1 MTNKKPDAE
10 AAPLAVLPG
19 ARILIVDDDPVVAG
33 MLGVTLAS
41 AGYEIVEANS
51 GEQALALL
59 AKGAEPNHG
68 PLPDI
73 VFLDVEMWN
82 GIDGFEVCRRLKA
95 NPATRHIAV
104 IFVTAKSDPAYEQLG
119 FALSAVDYITKPISP
134 PIVNAR
140 VRTHLALKAAA
151 DFLQDRNVYL
161 EQEVE
166 RRTEEALRRTEELRI
181 SQEVTMVALASL
193 AETRDNETGNHIL
206 RTQHYVL
213 ALATHL
219 RGHAS
224 FSSALTEETVD
235 RLFKAAPLHD
245 IGKVGIPDRIL
256 LKPGRL
262 DADEFEIMKT
272 HTTLGRNAIENA
284 QQRVGVSVP
293 LLEVAKEIALSHQE
307 KWDGSGY
314 PEGLAG
320 EDIPLS
326 ARLMAVA
333 DVYDALV
340 SRRVYKAPMS
350 HEQASEIIVAGRGR
364 HFDPDISDAFVAL
377 EQQFRTIATRFDD
390 QDEHLVEL
398 ETRAQRAVI
407 GEPG

>member
-1 MTNKKPDAE
+1 MNASGE
-10 AAPLAVLPG
+10 AGFATMETESG

-33 MLGVTLAS
+33 MLGVTLAAS
-41 AGYEIVEANS
+41 GFQVVEANS
-51 GEQALALL
+51 GDEALAML
-59 AKGAEPNHG
+59 AGPNCG

-82 GIDGFEVCRRLKA
+82 GIDGFEVCRQLKA
-95 NPATRHIAV
+95 NPATRHIPV
-104 IFVTAKSDPAYEQLG
+104 IFITAKSDPAYEQLG
-119 FALSAVDYITKPISP
+119 FALGAVDYITKPISP
-134 PIVNAR
+134 PVVNAR

-166 RRTEEALRRTEELRI
+166 RRTEEARHRTEELRI

-219 RGHAS
+219 RDHAR
-224 FSSALTEETVD
+224 FSAALSEEVVD
-235 RLFKAAPLHD
+235 RVFKAAPLHD

-272 HTTLGRNAIENA
+272 HTTLGRDAIENA
-284 QQRVGVSVP
+284 QRRVGVSVP

-320 EDIPLS
+320 EAIPLS

-333 DVYDALV
+333 DVYDALI

-350 HEQASEIIVAGRGR
+350 HEQAAAIIVAGAGQ

-377 EQQFRTIATRFDD
+377 EQQFRTISTRFDD
-390 QDEHLVEL
+390 QDEHITEL
-398 ETRAQRAVI
+398 EARAQRAAI
-407 GEPG
+407 GEAG

>member
-1 MTNKKPDAE
+1 MKASGE
-10 AAPLAVLPG
+10 AGFATMETESG

-33 MLGVTLAS
+33 MLGVTLAAS
-41 AGYEIVEANS
+41 GFQVVEANS
-51 GEQALALL
+51 GDEALAML
-59 AKGAEPNHG
+59 AGPNCG

-82 GIDGFEVCRRLKA
+82 GIDGFEVCRQLKA
-95 NPATRHIAV
+95 NPATRHIPV
-104 IFVTAKSDPAYEQLG
+104 IFITAKSDPAYEQLG
-119 FALSAVDYITKPISP
+119 FALGAVDYITKPISP
-134 PIVNAR
+134 PVVNAR

-166 RRTEEALRRTEELRI
+166 RRTEEARHRTEELRI

-219 RGHAS
+219 RDHAR
-224 FSSALTEETVD
+224 FSAALSEEVVD
-235 RLFKAAPLHD
+235 RVFKAAPLHD

-272 HTTLGRNAIENA
+272 HTTLGRDAIENA
-284 QQRVGVSVP
+284 QRRVGVSVP

-320 EDIPLS
+320 EAIPLS

-333 DVYDALV
+333 DVYDALI

-350 HEQASEIIVAGRGR
+350 HEQAAAIIVAGAGQ

-377 EQQFRTIATRFDD
+377 EQQFRTISTRFDD
-390 QDEHLVEL
+390 QDEHITEL
-398 ETRAQRAVI
+398 EARAQRAAI
-407 GEPG
+407 GEAG

>member
-1 MTNKKPDAE
+1 MNPKADVE
-10 AAPLAVLPG
+10 AAPIAAASG

-33 MLGVTLAS
+33 MLGVTLAA
-41 AGYEIVEANS
+41 AGFQVVEANS
-51 GEQALALL
+51 GEEALALL
-59 AKGAEPNHG
+59 AKAAEPNHG

-82 GIDGFEVCRRLKA
+82 GIDGFEVCRQLKA
-95 NPATRHIAV
+95 NPATRHIPV
-104 IFVTAKSDPAYEQLG
+104 IFLTAKSDPAYEQLG
-119 FALSAVDYITKPISP
+119 FALGAVDYITKPISP

-166 RRTEEALRRTEELRI
+166 RRTEEARRRTEELRI

-213 ALATHL
+213 ALARHL
-219 RGHAS
+219 RGHAR
-224 FSSALTEETVD
+224 FSAALSEEIVD

-262 DADEFEIMKT
+262 DAAEFEIMKT
-272 HTTLGRNAIENA
+272 HTTLGRDAIENA
-284 QQRVGVSVP
+284 LKRVGVHIP
-293 LLEVAKEIALSHQE
+293 LLEIAKEIALSHQE

-314 PEGLAG
+314 PQGLAG
-320 EDIPLS
+320 EAIPLS

-333 DVYDALV
+333 DVYDALI

-350 HEQASEIIVAGRGR
+350 HEQAAAIIVAGAGQ

-377 EQQFRTIATRFDD
+377 QAQFQMISSRFDD
-390 QDEHLVEL
+390 QDEHLTEL
-398 ETRAQRAVI
+398 EARARRAAI
-407 GEPG
+407 GEAG

>member
-1 MTNKKPDAE
+1 MMNKKPDAE
-10 AAPLAVLPG
+10 AAPIAVLPG
-19 ARILIVDDDPVVAG
+19 VRILIVDDDPVVAG
-33 MLGVTLAS
+33 MLGVTLAAS
-41 AGYEIVEANS
+41 GFQVVEANS
-51 GEQALALL
+51 GDEALAML
-59 AKGAEPNHG
+59 AGPNCG

-82 GIDGFEVCRRLKA
+82 GIDGFEVCRQLKA
-95 NPATRHIAV
+95 NPATRHIPV
-104 IFVTAKSDPAYEQLG
+104 IFITAKSDPAYEQLG
-119 FALSAVDYITKPISP
+119 FALGAVDYITKPISP
-134 PIVNAR
+134 PVVNAR

-166 RRTEEALRRTEELRI
+166 RRTEEARHRTEELRI

-219 RGHAS
+219 RDHAR
-224 FSSALTEETVD
+224 FSAALSEEVVD
-235 RLFKAAPLHD
+235 RVFKAAPLHD

-272 HTTLGRNAIENA
+272 HTTLGRDAIENA
-284 QQRVGVSVP
+284 QRRVGVSVP

-320 EDIPLS
+320 EAIPLS

-333 DVYDALV
+333 DVYDALI

-350 HEQASEIIVAGRGR
+350 HEQAAAIIVAGAGQ

-377 EQQFRTIATRFDD
+377 EQQFRTISTRFDD
-390 QDEHLVEL
+390 QDEHITEL
-398 ETRAQRAVI
+398 EARAQRAAI
-407 GEPG
+407 GEAG

>member
-1 MTNKKPDAE
+1 MNASGE
-10 AAPLAVLPG
+10 AGFATMETESG

-33 MLGVTLAS
+33 MLGVTLAAS
-41 AGYEIVEANS
+41 GFQVVEANS
-51 GEQALALL
+51 GDEALAML
-59 AKGAEPNHG
+59 AGPNCG

-82 GIDGFEVCRRLKA
+82 GIDGFEVCRQLKA
-95 NPATRHIAV
+95 NPATRHIPV
-104 IFVTAKSDPAYEQLG
+104 IFITAKSDPAYEQLG
-119 FALSAVDYITKPISP
+119 FALGAVDYITKPISP
-134 PIVNAR
+134 PVVNAR

-166 RRTEEALRRTEELRI
+166 RRTEEARHRTEELRI

-219 RGHAS
+219 RDHAR
-224 FSSALTEETVD
+224 FSAALSEEVVD
-235 RLFKAAPLHD
+235 RVFKAAPLHD

-272 HTTLGRNAIENA
+272 HTTLGRDAIENA
-284 QQRVGVSVP
+284 QRRVGVSVP

-320 EDIPLS
+320 EAIPLS

-333 DVYDALV
+333 DVYDALI
-340 SRRVYKAPMS
+340 SRQVYKAPMS
-350 HEQASEIIVAGRGR
+350 HEQAAAIIVAGAGQ

-377 EQQFRTIATRFDD
+377 EQQFRTISTRFDD
-390 QDEHLVEL
+390 QDEHITEL
-398 ETRAQRAVI
+398 EARAQRAAI
-407 GEPG
+407 GEAG

>member
-1 MTNKKPDAE
+1 MDKSS
-10 AAPLAVLPG
+10 AP

-33 MLGVTLAS
+33 MLGVTLTA
-41 AGYEIVEANS
+41 AGFQVVEANS
-51 GEQALALL
+51 GEEALALL
-59 AKGAEPNHG
+59 AKAAEADIG
-68 PLPDI
+68 RLPDI

-82 GIDGFEVCRRLKA
+82 GIDGFEVCRQLKA
-95 NPATRHIAV
+95 NPATRPIPV
-104 IFVTAKSDPAYEQLG
+104 IFLTAKSDPAYEQLG
-119 FALSAVDYITKPISP
+119 FALGAVDYITKPISP

-151 DFLQDRNVYL
+151 DFLQDRNAYL

-166 RRTEEALRRTEELRI
+166 RRTEEARRRTEELRI

-213 ALATHL
+213 ALAKHL
-219 RGHAS
+219 RGHAR
-224 FSSALTEETVD
+224 FSAALNEEAVD

-272 HTTLGRNAIENA
+272 HTTLGRDAIENA
-284 QQRVGVSVP
+284 LKRVGVHIP
-293 LLEVAKEIALSHQE
+293 LLEIAKEIALSHQE

-320 EDIPLS
+320 EAIPLS

-333 DVYDALV
+333 DVYDALI

-350 HEQASEIIVAGRGR
+350 HEQASEIIAAGRGR
-364 HFDPDISDAFVAL
+364 HFDPDISDAFVVL
-377 EQQFRTIATRFDD
+377 EQQFRSISSRFDD
-390 QDEHLVEL
+390 QDEHLAEL
-398 ETRAQRAVI
+398 AARARRAAT
-407 GEPG
+407 GEPR

>member
-1 MTNKKPDAE
+1 MNASGE
-10 AAPLAVLPG
+10 AGFATMETESG

-33 MLGVTLAS
+33 MLGVTLAAS
-41 AGYEIVEANS
+41 GFQVVEANS
-51 GEQALALL
+51 GDEALAML
-59 AKGAEPNHG
+59 AGPNCG

-82 GIDGFEVCRRLKA
+82 GIDGFEVCRQLKA
-95 NPATRHIAV
+95 NPATRHIPV
-104 IFVTAKSDPAYEQLG
+104 IFITAKSDPAYEQLG
-119 FALSAVDYITKPISP
+119 FALGAVDYITKPISP
-134 PIVNAR
+134 PVVNAR

-166 RRTEEALRRTEELRI
+166 RRTEEARHRTEELRI

-219 RGHAS
+219 RDHAR
-224 FSSALTEETVD
+224 FSAALSEEVVD
-235 RLFKAAPLHD
+235 RVFKAAPLHD

-272 HTTLGRNAIENA
+272 HTTLGRDAIENA
-284 QQRVGVSVP
+284 QRRVGVSVP

-314 PEGLAG
+314 PQGLSG
-320 EDIPLS
+320 EAIPLS

-333 DVYDALV
+333 DVYDALI

-350 HEQASEIIVAGRGR
+350 HEQAAAIIVAGAGQ

-377 EQQFRTIATRFDD
+377 EQQFRTISTRFDD
-390 QDEHLVEL
+390 QDEHITEL
-398 ETRAQRAVI
+398 EARAQRAAI
-407 GEPG
+407 GEAG

>member
-1 MTNKKPDAE
+1 MNGGA
-10 AAPLAVLPG
+10 

-33 MLGVTLAS
+33 MLGVTLSA
-41 AGYEIVEANS
+41 AGYQVVEANS
-51 GEQALALL
+51 GEEALALL
-59 AKGAEPNHG
+59 ADPDKG

-82 GIDGFEVCRRLKA
+82 GIDGFEVCRQLKA
-95 NPATRHIAV
+95 GPATRHIPV
-104 IFVTAKSDPAYEQLG
+104 IFLTARSDAAYEQLG
-119 FALSAVDYITKPISP
+119 FALGAVDYITKPISP

-151 DFLQDRNVYL
+151 DFLQDRNAYL
-161 EQEVE
+161 EQEVA
-166 RRTEEALRRTEELRI
+166 RRTEEVRHRTEDLRI

-213 ALATHL
+213 ALAKHL
-219 RGHAS
+219 RGHERFAA
-224 FSSALTEETVD
+224 ALSEEFVD

-262 DADEFEIMKT
+262 DAGEFEIMKT
-272 HTTLGRNAIENA
+272 HTTLGRDAIRNA
-284 QQRVGVSVP
+284 QRRVGVRVP
-293 LLEVAKEIALSHQE
+293 LLDTAEEIALSHQE

-314 PEGLAG
+314 PQGLAG
-320 EDIPLS
+320 EAIPLS

-333 DVYDALV
+333 DVYDALI
-340 SRRVYKAPMS
+340 SRRVYKAPLS
-350 HEQASEIIVAGRGR
+350 HEQATEIIVAGRSR
-364 HFDPDISDAFVAL
+364 HFDPDIADAFVVLQAEFHL
-377 EQQFRTIATRFDD
+377 ISTRFDD
-390 QDEHLVEL
+390 RDEQLVEL
-398 ETRAQRAVI
+398 EARARRAAS
-407 GEPG
+407 GAD

>member
-1 MTNKKPDAE
+1 MNASSE
-10 AAPLAVLPG
+10 AGFATMETESG

-33 MLGVTLAS
+33 MLGVTLAAS
-41 AGYEIVEANS
+41 GFQVVEANS
-51 GEQALALL
+51 GDEALAML
-59 AKGAEPNHG
+59 AGPNCG

-82 GIDGFEVCRRLKA
+82 GIDGFEVCRQLKA
-95 NPATRHIAV
+95 NPATRHIPV
-104 IFVTAKSDPAYEQLG
+104 IFITAKSDPAYEQLG
-119 FALSAVDYITKPISP
+119 FALGAVDYITKPISP
-134 PIVNAR
+134 PVVNAR

-166 RRTEEALRRTEELRI
+166 RRTEEARHRTEELRI

-219 RGHAS
+219 RDHAR
-224 FSSALTEETVD
+224 FSAALSEEVVD
-235 RLFKAAPLHD
+235 RVFKAAPLHD

-272 HTTLGRNAIENA
+272 HTTLGRDAIENA
-284 QQRVGVSVP
+284 QRRVGVSVP

-320 EDIPLS
+320 EAIPLS

-333 DVYDALV
+333 DVYDALI

-350 HEQASEIIVAGRGR
+350 HEQAAAIIVAGAGQ

-377 EQQFRTIATRFDD
+377 EQQFRTISTRFDD
-390 QDEHLVEL
+390 QDEHITEL
-398 ETRAQRAVI
+398 EARAQRAAI
-407 GEPG
+407 GEAG

>member
-1 MTNKKPDAE
+1 MNASSE
-10 AAPLAVLPG
+10 AGFTTMETESG

-33 MLGVTLAS
+33 MLGVTLAA
-41 AGYEIVEANS
+41 AGFQVVEANS
-51 GEQALALL
+51 GEEALALL
-59 AKGAEPNHG
+59 AGPNYG

-82 GIDGFEVCRRLKA
+82 GIDGFEVCRQLKA
-95 NPATRHIAV
+95 DPATRHIPV
-104 IFVTAKSDPAYEQLG
+104 IFITAKSDPAYEQLG
-119 FALSAVDYITKPISP
+119 FALGAVDYITKPISP
-134 PIVNAR
+134 PVVNAR

-166 RRTEEALRRTEELRI
+166 RRTEEARRRTEELRI

-219 RGHAS
+219 RDHAR
-224 FSSALTEETVD
+224 FSAALSEEVVD
-235 RLFKAAPLHD
+235 RVFKAAPLHD

-272 HTTLGRNAIENA
+272 HTTLGRDAIENA
-284 QQRVGVSVP
+284 QRRVGVSVP

-320 EDIPLS
+320 EAIPLS

-333 DVYDALV
+333 DVYDALI

-350 HEQASEIIVAGRGR
+350 HEQAAAIIVAGAGQ

-377 EQQFRTIATRFDD
+377 QAQFQMISSRFDD
-390 QDEHLVEL
+390 QDEHITEL
-398 ETRAQRAVI
+398 EARAQRAAI
-407 GEPG
+407 GEAG